1 MSATLI
7 IIDMQKAMDD
17 PRYGQRGQLG
27 AEANMANL
35 LAHWRELG
43 NAVVHVQDN
52 SLDPDSPYFPGKP
65 THDFKAEVT
74 PLEHET
80 VIEKQTNNAF
90 IGTDLMAVLEEIGS
104 SELVI
109 CGVHLDQ
116 CVESTIRMAGNLGF
130 MVFLPQDCVIS
141 VERADINGKIW
152 SADDVQALTL
162 GTLNGSYA
170 KVLTSTDLMMEAGTA
185 TLQ

>member
-17 PRYGQRGQLG
+17 PQYGIRGQLD
-27 AEANMANL
+27 AEANMARL
-35 LAHWRELG
+35 LAHWREMD
-43 NAVVHVQDN
+43 NSVVHIQDN
-52 SLDPDSPYFPGKP
+52 SLDPDSPYYPGKP
-65 THDFKAEVT
+65 SHAFKPEVA
-74 PLEHET
+74 PLEFET
-80 VIEKQTNNAF
+80 IIEKQTNNAF

-116 CVESTIRMAGNLGF
+116 CVESTVRMAGNLGF

-141 VERADINGKIW
+141 VERTDINGKKW
-152 SADDVQALTL
+152 GADDVHALTL

-170 KVLTSTDLMMEAGTA
+170 KVLKSTDLMMEADGA